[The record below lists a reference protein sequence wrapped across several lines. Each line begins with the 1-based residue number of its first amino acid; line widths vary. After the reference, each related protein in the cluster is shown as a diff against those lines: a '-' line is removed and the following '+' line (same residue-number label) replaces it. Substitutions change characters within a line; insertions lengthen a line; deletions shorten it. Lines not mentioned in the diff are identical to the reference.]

1 MYSRHSLLTCVA
13 SFVALAVAVPAHA
26 QERLFDIPAQPAVRA
41 IPELARQAQVQIVA
55 PARDLAGIN
64 TPAIKGRMD
73 VREALRRLIAGT
85 PLRVGSDDGN
95 VITLRSARPA
105 RPIGRLGPAWA
116 ARSKP
121 WLTMWMSVSTMPG
134 RTQFTRTPLFASSCA
149 MPSVSVSTAPFEAA

>member
-1 MYSRHSLLTCVA
+1 MYSRHSLLTCGA
-13 SFVALAVAVPAHA
+13 SVVALAVAVPAHA
-26 QERLFDIPAQPAVRA
+26 QERLFEIPAQPAVRA

-95 VITLRSARPA
+95 VITLRSARPEA
-105 RPIGRLGPAWA
+105 SVGNGMVRGRVFNTVTGEYLRNAEILFLNDTATAEIYTLSLLGALPI
-116 ARSKP
+116 SKKN
-121 WLTMWMSVSTMPG
+121 
-134 RTQFTRTPLFASSCA
+134 
-149 MPSVSVSTAPFEAA
+149 